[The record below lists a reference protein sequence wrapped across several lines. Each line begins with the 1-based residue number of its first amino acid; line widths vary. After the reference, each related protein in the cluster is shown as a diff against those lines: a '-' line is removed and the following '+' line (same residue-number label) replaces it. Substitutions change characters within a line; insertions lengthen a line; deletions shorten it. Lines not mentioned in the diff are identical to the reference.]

1 MTEHKILEHRL
12 TLPTTNALAV
22 IALVISLLGVITTFL
37 IPILPQIAAIICGHI
52 ARYQVKH
59 SGGSQTGSGMALAA
73 LIISYLSVFFG
84 LIAFVF
90 LSVGVILGFA
100 SLLSID
106 FLQEFAKLMKA
117 I

>member
-12 TLPTTNALAV
+12 TPPTTNALAV

-37 IPILPQIAAIICGHI
+37 IPVLPQIAAII

-73 LIISYLSVFFG
+73 LIISYLSVFLG
-84 LIAFVF
+84 LIVFVF

-100 SLLSID
+100 SLLSLD
-106 FLQEFAKLMKA
+106 FLQEFAKLMKT